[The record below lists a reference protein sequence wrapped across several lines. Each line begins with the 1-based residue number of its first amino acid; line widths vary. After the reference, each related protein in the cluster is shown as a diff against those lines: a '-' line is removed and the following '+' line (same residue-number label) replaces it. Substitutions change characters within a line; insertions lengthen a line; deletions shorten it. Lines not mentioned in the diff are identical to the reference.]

1 MGEVKCWD
9 FFACADKN
17 CPAHKTE
24 DLKCWLIP
32 GTYWRNEHHGKF
44 LNKIEICV
52 SCKVFKANM
61 DVAAMRETS
70 TVINKQF
77 RQFERIVKARD
88 RELEGIILEVAL
100 SLSEVFEALKRIS
113 AGDPSVRVPEQSKI
127 ELIAKLKHMV
137 NITAGNIGE
146 IVDQAHEFA
155 TSLAEHFEVL
165 HKVSKGD
172 LNSRVSGGSKVEL
185 LESLREVT
193 NETIENISREIMKR
207 TEAENNLI
215 KEKSLID
222 SAINSLPCVFFLID
236 ENGRTLRW
244 NRNLE
249 VVTGYSSE
257 EISKMSPVDF
267 FDGEEKKLIEDKIQE
282 VYVTGQSTAEAH
294 LVSKDGRKRPYLFTE
309 LRFTSNN
316 QNYFV
321 SVGIDIT
328 DKKLTENTLREK
340 VERETLILS
349 YLPIA
354 FYTTQP
360 FRDFCT
366 IWVSEQI
373 DRISGFIPER
383 FNNEPHLRISRIH
396 PEDHRRV
403 LEEIESIY
411 SKGTIVTEYRWQCAN
426 GSYNWF
432 RDQAVLIRNKKGEP
446 EEIVGA
452 LLDIT
457 DRKLNEEA
465 LHKLSLADEL
475 TGLYNRRGF
484 FTLAEQQLK
493 IANRIKKKILLLFA
507 DLDDLKWINDNLGH
521 NEGDSALIEIAN
533 ILQKTFRES
542 DLVAR
547 IGGDEFA
554 VLAVETEETN
564 AAIITTRLLDSL
576 KNYNSERKRD
586 YNLSVSIGISRYDPG
601 YPCSIDKLLAR
612 ADKLMYK
619 FKRKNRPVSVLRAV

>member
-1 MGEVKCWD
+1 MGEMKCWK
-9 FFACADKN
+9 FFACAEKK
-17 CPAHKTE
+17 CPAYKKE

-32 GTYWRNEHHGKF
+32 GTHCRNEFQGKF
-44 LNKIEICV
+44 LDKIEICV

-61 DVAAMRETS
+61 DVAAMGETS
-70 TVINKQF
+70 TIINKQF
-77 RQFERIVKARD
+77 KEFGRIVKERD
-88 RELEGIILEVAL
+88 RELEGMIMELAL
-100 SLSEVFEALKRIS
+100 SLSEVFEALKKIS
-113 AGDPSVRVPEQSKI
+113 AGDPTVRIPERSNI
-127 ELIAKLKHMV
+127 ELITKLKHMV
-137 NITAGNIGE
+137 NITAENIGE

-155 TSLAEHFEVL
+155 ICLAEHFDVL

-185 LESLREVT
+185 LESLRDVT
-193 NETIENISREIMKR
+193 NETIENISIEIMKR

-215 KEKSLID
+215 KEKSLSD
-222 SAINSLPCVFFLID
+222 SAISSLPCVFFLID

-249 VVTGYSSE
+249 VVTGYSYD

-267 FDGEEKKLIEDKIQE
+267 FEGEEKKLIEDKIQE
-282 VYVTGQSTAEAH
+282 VYVTGQSTAEVH
-294 LVSKDGRKRPYLFTE
+294 LVSKDGRKIPYLFTE

-316 QNYFV
+316 QNYLV

-328 DKKLTENTLREK
+328 DKKLTENTLRRKE
-340 VERETLILS
+340 ERETLILG
-349 YLPIA
+349 YLPMA
-354 FYTTQP
+354 FYTAQP

-366 IWVSEQI
+366 IWVSDQI
-373 DRISGFIPER
+373 DRISGFLSER
-383 FNNEPHLRISRIH
+383 FNKEPHLRISRIH
-396 PEDHRRV
+396 PEDHKRV
-403 LEEIESIY
+403 LAEIESIH

-432 RDQAVLIRNKKGEP
+432 RDQAVLIKNKKGEP

-457 DRKLNEEA
+457 DRKRNEEA
-465 LHKLSLADEL
+465 LRKLSLADEL

-493 IANRIKKKILLLFA
+493 IANRMKKKILLLFA

-521 NEGDSALIEIAN
+521 NEGDFALIEIAN

-542 DLVAR
+542 DLIAR

-554 VLAVETEETN
+554 VLAVETEGTN
-564 AAIITTRLLDSL
+564 ADIITTRLLDSL
-576 KNYNSERKRD
+576 RDYNAGRKQA
-586 YNLSVSIGISRYDPG
+586 YNLSVSIGISRYDPC
-601 YPCSIDKLLAR
+601 YPCSIDELLAR

-619 FKRKNRPVSVLRAV
+619 YKKKNRPVSVLRAV

>member
-1 MGEVKCWD
+1 MGEVKCWE
-9 FFACADKN
+9 FFACAEKK
-17 CPAHKTE
+17 CPVYKTE

-32 GTYWRNEHHGKF
+32 SAHCRNEFQGKF
-44 LNKIEICV
+44 LDKIEICV

-127 ELIAKLKHMV
+127 ELIANLKHMV

-294 LVSKDGRKRPYLFTE
+294 LVSKDGKKRPYLFTE

-354 FYTTQP
+354 FYTAQP

-383 FNNEPHLRISRIH
+383 FNNEPHIRISRIH

-403 LEEIESIY
+403 LEEIESIHTK
-411 SKGTIVTEYRWQCAN
+411 STIVTEYRWQCAN

-465 LHKLSLADEL
+465 LRKLSLADEL

-533 ILQKTFRES
+533 ILEKTFRES
-542 DLVAR
+542 DLIAR

-554 VLAVETEETN
+554 VLAGETEETN
-564 AAIITTRLLDSL
+564 ADIITTRLLDSL
-576 KNYNSERKRD
+576 KNYNAERKRD

-619 FKRKNRPVSVLRAV
+619 FKRKNRPVTVLRAV